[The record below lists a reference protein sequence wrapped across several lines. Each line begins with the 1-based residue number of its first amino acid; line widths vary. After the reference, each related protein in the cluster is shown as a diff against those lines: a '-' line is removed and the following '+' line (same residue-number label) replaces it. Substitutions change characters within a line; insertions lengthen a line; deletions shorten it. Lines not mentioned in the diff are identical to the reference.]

1 VTTQGKQSSEVL
13 MVAPEVH
20 RRDEGVAAS
29 RTLTEVA
36 VGIVQRPDGQY
47 LLTTRPQG
55 KAYAG
60 YWEFPGGKLEAQE
73 SVVAA
78 LRRELQEEINITIT
92 DAEMVRTDVVDYPH
106 ALVRLHFCLIT
117 QWSGEIQM
125 REQQTFAWS
134 DLPTAL
140 SPILPGTVPVL
151 AWLATV
157 GKLPKS

>member
-1 VTTQGKQSSEVL
+1 MTTQGKQSSEVL

-36 VGIVQRPDGQY
+36 VGIVQRSDGLY

-78 LRRELQEEINITIT
+78 LRRELKEEINITIA

>member
-1 VTTQGKQSSEVL
+1 

-36 VGIVQRPDGQY
+36 VGIVQRSDGLY

-78 LRRELQEEINITIT
+78 LRRELQEEINITIA

-106 ALVRLHFCLIT
+106 ALVQLHFCLIN

>member
-1 VTTQGKQSSEVL
+1 

-20 RRDEGVAAS
+20 RRDEGGAAS

-36 VGIVQRPDGQY
+36 VGIVQRSDGQY

-78 LRRELQEEINITIT
+78 LRRELKEEINITIA

-106 ALVRLHFCLIT
+106 ALVRLPFCLIT

>member
-1 VTTQGKQSSEVL
+1 

-36 VGIVQRPDGQY
+36 VGIVQRSDGLY

-78 LRRELQEEINITIT
+78 LRRELQEEINITIA

-151 AWLATV
+151 ALLATV

>member
-1 VTTQGKQSSEVL
+1 

-36 VGIVQRPDGQY
+36 VGIVQRSDGQY

-55 KAYAG
+55 KSYAG

-78 LRRELQEEINITIT
+78 LRRELQEEINITIA

>member
-1 VTTQGKQSSEVL
+1 

-36 VGIVQRPDGQY
+36 VGIVQRSDGQY

-78 LRRELQEEINITIT
+78 LRRELKEEINITIA

-140 SPILPGTVPVL
+140 SPILPGTVTVL

>member
-1 VTTQGKQSSEVL
+1 

-78 LRRELQEEINITIT
+78 LRRELKEEINITIA
-92 DAEMVRTDVVDYPH
+92 DAQMVRTDVVDYPH
-106 ALVRLHFCLIT
+106 ALVRLHFCLIN

-157 GKLPKS
+157 GKVAKS

>member
-1 VTTQGKQSSEVL
+1 

-36 VGIVQRPDGQY
+36 VGIVQRSDGLY

-78 LRRELQEEINITIT
+78 LRRELQEEINITIA

-106 ALVRLHFCLIT
+106 ALVRLHFCLII

>member
-36 VGIVQRPDGQY
+36 VGIVQRSDGLY

-78 LRRELQEEINITIT
+78 LRRELQEEINITIA

-157 GKLPKS
+157 GKVPKS

>member
-36 VGIVQRPDGQY
+36 VGIVQRSDGQY

-78 LRRELQEEINITIT
+78 LRRELQEEINITIA

-140 SPILPGTVPVL
+140 SPILPGTVSVL

>member
-1 VTTQGKQSSEVL
+1 

-36 VGIVQRPDGQY
+36 VGIVQRSDGQY

-78 LRRELQEEINITIT
+78 LRRELQAEINITIA

>member
-1 VTTQGKQSSEVL
+1 

-36 VGIVQRPDGQY
+36 VGIVQRSDGLY

-78 LRRELQEEINITIT
+78 LRRELQEEINITIA

-106 ALVRLHFCLIT
+106 ALVRLHFCRIT

-157 GKLPKS
+157 GKVAKS

>member
-1 VTTQGKQSSEVL
+1 

-36 VGIVQRPDGQY
+36 VGIVQRSDGLY

-73 SVVAA
+73 SVIAA
-78 LRRELQEEINITIT
+78 LRRELQEEINITIA

-157 GKLPKS
+157 GKLPKSYTADLIKPC

>member
-1 VTTQGKQSSEVL
+1 

-36 VGIVQRPDGQY
+36 VGIVQRSDGLY

-78 LRRELQEEINITIT
+78 LRRELQEEINITIA

-106 ALVRLHFCLIT
+106 ALVQLHFCLIN

-151 AWLATV
+151 AWLATL
-157 GKLPKS
+157 GKVAKS

>member
-1 VTTQGKQSSEVL
+1 

-36 VGIVQRPDGQY
+36 VGIVQRSDGQY

-78 LRRELQEEINITIT
+78 LRRELQEEINITIA

-125 REQQTFAWS
+125 REQQAFAWS

-140 SPILPGTVPVL
+140 RPILPGTVPVL

>member
-1 VTTQGKQSSEVL
+1 

-20 RRDEGVAAS
+20 RGDEGGAAS

-36 VGIVQRPDGQY
+36 VGIVQRSDGQY

-78 LRRELQEEINITIT
+78 LRRELQEEINITIA

>member
-36 VGIVQRPDGQY
+36 VGIVQRSDGLY

-78 LRRELQEEINITIT
+78 LRRELKEEINITIA

>member
-36 VGIVQRPDGQY
+36 VGIVQRSDGLY

-78 LRRELQEEINITIT
+78 LRRELQEEINITIA

-106 ALVRLHFCLIT
+106 ALVQLHFCLIN

>member
-1 VTTQGKQSSEVL
+1 

-73 SVVAA
+73 SFVAA
-78 LRRELQEEINITIT
+78 LRRELQEEINITIA

>member
-1 VTTQGKQSSEVL
+1 

-78 LRRELQEEINITIT
+78 LRRELQEEINITIA

-106 ALVRLHFCLIT
+106 ALVRLHFRLIT

>member
-1 VTTQGKQSSEVL
+1 
-13 MVAPEVH
+13 MVSPEVH

-36 VGIVQRPDGQY
+36 VGIVQRSDGQY

-78 LRRELQEEINITIT
+78 LRRELKEEINITIA

-151 AWLATV
+151 ARLATV

>member
-36 VGIVQRPDGQY
+36 VGIVQRSDGLY

-78 LRRELQEEINITIT
+78 LRRELKEEINITIA
-92 DAEMVRTDVVDYPH
+92 DAQMVRTDVVDYPH

>member
-1 VTTQGKQSSEVL
+1 

-78 LRRELQEEINITIT
+78 LRRELQEEINITIA

-125 REQQTFAWS
+125 REQQAFAWS

>member
-20 RRDEGVAAS
+20 RRDEGGAAS

-36 VGIVQRPDGQY
+36 VGIVQRSDGQY

-78 LRRELQEEINITIT
+78 LRRELQEEINITIA

>member
-1 VTTQGKQSSEVL
+1 

-36 VGIVQRPDGQY
+36 VGIVQRSDGLY

-78 LRRELQEEINITIT
+78 LRRELKEEINITIA
-92 DAEMVRTDVVDYPH
+92 DAQMVLTYVVDYPH

>member
-1 VTTQGKQSSEVL
+1 

-36 VGIVQRPDGQY
+36 VGIVQRSDGLY

-78 LRRELQEEINITIT
+78 LRRELQEEINITIA
-92 DAEMVRTDVVDYPH
+92 DAQMVRTDVVDYPH

-157 GKLPKS
+157 GKLQKF

>member
-1 VTTQGKQSSEVL
+1 

-36 VGIVQRPDGQY
+36 VGIVQRSDGQY

-78 LRRELQEEINITIT
+78 LRRELKEEINITIA

-157 GKLPKS
+157 GQLPKS

>member
-1 VTTQGKQSSEVL
+1 

-36 VGIVQRPDGQY
+36 VGIVQRSDGQY

-78 LRRELQEEINITIT
+78 LRRELKEEINITIA
-92 DAEMVRTDVVDYPH
+92 DAQMVRTDVVDYPH

-125 REQQTFAWS
+125 REQQAFAWS

>member
-1 VTTQGKQSSEVL
+1 

-36 VGIVQRPDGQY
+36 VGIVQRSDGQY

-78 LRRELQEEINITIT
+78 LRRELQEEINITIA

-106 ALVRLHFCLIT
+106 ALVQLHFCLIN

>member
-1 VTTQGKQSSEVL
+1 
-13 MVAPEVH
+13 MVAPDVH

-36 VGIVQRPDGQY
+36 VGIVQRSDGQY

-78 LRRELQEEINITIT
+78 LRRELQEEINITIA

>member
-36 VGIVQRPDGQY
+36 VGIVQRSDGQY

-78 LRRELQEEINITIT
+78 LRRELKEEINITIA